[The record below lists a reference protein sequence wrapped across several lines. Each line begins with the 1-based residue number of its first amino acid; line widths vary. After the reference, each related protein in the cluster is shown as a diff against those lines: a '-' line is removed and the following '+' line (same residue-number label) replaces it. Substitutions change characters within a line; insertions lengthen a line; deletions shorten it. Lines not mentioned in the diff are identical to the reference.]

1 MKFISLIVSLLLSF
15 APFDSHDGF
24 QPLVFHDQQMTVFG
38 SRSFG
43 LAGPDQPDKPTA
55 WQGPLTIVT
64 GEKSCE
70 AGVSLVT
77 AVYASLTAPY
87 VIVVAYSG
95 SSTYV
100 HFVATSTCT
109 TRWNT
114 YKVFTNGVQVHD
126 DRLSVL
132 PACERPAADAA
143 SLCSSARVY
152 RLSEDSAPVLLKNES
167 LQLTREKLGVS
178 FFGQARVSHPKT
190 PQAAIV
196 H

>member
-1 MKFISLIVSLLLSF
+1 LLSF
-15 APFDSHDGF
+15 SPLDSHDGF
-24 QPLVFHDQQMTVFG
+24 QPLVFHDQQMTVLG

-43 LAGPDQPDKPTA
+43 LAGPDQPDKPMA
-55 WQGPLTIVT
+55 WQGPLTIAT
-64 GEKSCE
+64 GEKSCD

-77 AVYASLTAPY
+77 AVYASLASPY
-87 VIVVAYSG
+87 VIVITYSG

-109 TRWNT
+109 TQWNT
-114 YKVFTNGVQVHD
+114 YKVFTNGVQVRD

-132 PACERPAADAA
+132 PACERPSANAA

-152 RLSEDSAPVLLKNES
+152 RLSIDSAPVLLKKES
-167 LQLTREKLGVS
+167 LQLTGEKLGVS
-178 FFGQARVSHPKT
+178 FFGQAKVIHPKT
-190 PQAAIV
+190 PLAEII